1 MGEPIS
7 IRFPLDGALKA
18 NRCFVIFRQ
27 IFGEGG
33 RVEKE
38 PIKLEL
44 EKVSGE
50 GGEDI
55 FALSFTLDDWGIYMY
70 RFEAELE
77 GGDIAFFGRGE
88 GGEAKRWDWL
98 PEWQL
103 TVSKRAYKTPNWAK
117 SGVTYQI
124 FADRFC
130 RVGESKF
137 SKKGRLHTYWTD
149 SPDIEDDFGTY
160 RADDFFGGN
169 IKGIISR
176 LDYLKSLGVTLI
188 YLTPIFKSPSNHR
201 YDTSDYLKI
210 DELFGTE
217 EEFARLIKEAG
228 DRGISIMLDGVFN
241 HTGADSIYFNKY
253 GNFESVGAY
262 QSKQSPYYDW
272 FNFTTYPYE
281 YDCWWGS
288 TVVPTVNKKAD
299 GYRKLVLGEG
309 GVIEK
314 WTRMGVKG
322 WRLDVVDEL
331 PIDFTTE
338 LCRKIKSEGE
348 DTLIIGEVWEDASTK
363 IAYDLWRP
371 YFMGEQLDGVMN
383 YPFKNAILQ
392 LAKGGS
398 AAEFKEQVT
407 RILENYP
414 RESLDVLMNLIGSH
428 DTVRAL
434 THLSGAIPPE
444 SKRARAEFT
453 LSDDMYALARKR
465 LMFAAALQ
473 FTLPG
478 VPCVYYGDEAGMQ
491 GFEDPLNRGAFPW
504 GREDNVLLEHYK
516 TLGKLRSK
524 YADLL
529 RGKTYFED
537 DPTLVVFRRES
548 ESGTFTVVANST
560 DSPVTRLIS
569 GRDALSGKPI
579 KQKLTVPPLGVRF
592 IVK

>member
-50 GGEDI
+50 GGEDV

-103 TVSKRAYKTPNWAK
+103 TVSKRAHKTPNWAK

-149 SPDIEDDFGTY
+149 RPDIEDAFGTY

-201 YDTSDYLKI
+201 YDTSDYLTI

-241 HTGADSIYFNKY
+241 HTGADSIYFNKFD
-253 GNFESVGAY
+253 NFESVGAY

-272 FNFTTYPYE
+272 FTFRTYPYE

-288 TVVPTVNKKAD
+288 TVVPTVNKKAE

-398 AAEFKEQVT
+398 AAEFKEQIT

-434 THLSGAIPPE
+434 TQLSGVTPPE
-444 SKRARAEFT
+444 SKLARAEFT

-465 LMFAAALQ
+465 LMFAAAIQ

-516 TLGKLRSK
+516 TLGKLRAK

-548 ESGTFTVVANST
+548 ECGTFTVVANPT
-560 DSPVTRLIS
+560 DVPVMRLIS
-569 GRDALSGKPI
+569 GRDAISGKPI
-579 KQKLTVPPLGVRF
+579 QQKITVPPLGVRF